1 MASSRL
7 YNEALVAFKSQ
18 MLQELKPG
26 KEHEL
31 LENFLATREVPQRAA
46 EQALSLKSQTDKKWS
61 DRKVG
66 KVTVPAHWIDKI
78 MENIQNFIR
87 VGNFVM
93 QGAPESA
100 GLAWLAVRLTLSAIQ
115 GNYELY
121 SLFGTGLTDITEIM
135 VLIPHYDQLYD
146 DGSKKMRKGDS
157 LVGILFDNI
166 TEAYLAVLRF
176 SFEIKRHV
184 SASPLTKV
192 THVVADFFGSSKV
205 KFQDLL
211 DKIKT
216 RKARVLEYSMA
227 AYQDKSLK
235 FNERQEAG
243 MEDLKNTLDDMRSFH
258 ESEKKY
264 REEFIAEIHA
274 MKQTI
279 EATTKPKTPWDFA
292 IVNFEKTKK
301 KLNPEESSQEPLTT
315 ALSRR
320 FAGTCQWIAEDK
332 EFLKWYQ
339 AQSNGLLWI
348 TGGKGT
354 GKSTL
359 LGFIVEY
366 LCENMDKD
374 GTIPIYFSC
383 EASTKARA
391 ICNTL
396 LYQVYTQAKTEE
408 NDVPLLEACNGVFSH
423 PKSAELTSTRGNESR
438 AKTRGTIAHII
449 GNDDGLVEFA
459 VAMPKLSGLLKRSV
473 VIVIDAIDSLQ
484 ADDQKYLIEQI
495 RSVLTTTDET
505 ESSDF
510 QIKILV
516 GCRVPLRSTHS
527 ELSVEDRN
535 HDDMKT
541 RLSAALKSLQGIS
554 PDELE
559 KATEKILKKAG
570 SSFSYITEI
579 GIPFI
584 RQPFQGSLHKR
595 LEFLPEPREVSN
607 TYSESIQKMEPNYL
621 DLLRVAVTWC
631 LLAPSPRLLTVEVVM
646 DVFRG
651 AYQAEEVDKETL
663 LDGNDSTSFPLAST
677 LEKSQLEDTQGPFL
691 DLELDD
697 ANPSFVSLRNYNQVR
712 DFCIEGANNQHSHE
726 RAQTDE
732 SHVCSRCGISMS
744 GPKDLIISEKE
755 GHLDIALASLRHLNS
770 PLFQKRAQ
778 LFPSECSTAIEHDVE
793 AAVNKTPVQPIE
805 NGSLETIG
813 TDPADTKKDEVTT
826 AEVLAGDST
835 GNNKS
840 TDGEDSAQGR
850 AKGGEGQDGEA
861 NEGGNDAAS
870 DGSMDEE
877 DNEEDA
883 STSGNEE
890 DNEPIPE
897 FSSRYEIHYWPYHLR
912 KAEDL
917 WSEEERAGNDKWTE
931 VLNQLDRLC
940 ENTAVF
946 GSWQR
951 VYSYQEPSDYLK
963 TPRPPLHVASYLGL
977 TSWAKRLLD
986 RGQDPN
992 ELSGSLNALQAATMR
1007 EARPGMLKLL
1017 LERGGDVNA
1026 ELEDA
1031 RPAFYAWLIHDTS
1044 VETIKLMLE
1053 HGADPLIHDK
1063 LSGWTALHY
1072 IAWRGEDPNA
1082 LSLILSHPPVA
1093 NEPNYIN
1100 SMTRDKETPLHLLLW
1115 REKVPTDLL
1124 TAFLDHGSSVNED
1137 DYYSR
1142 RPLQLASVWG
1152 ELKCLEIL
1160 LRDTELVDD
1169 DDDFGDTSLHFAA
1182 LHGHVKCVDLL
1193 IRKGAD
1199 INRANKAG
1207 RTPVHEAAWGGQKDC
1222 VQKLLEHGAEINPLD
1237 THSRNPLFYACQ
1249 GNSQETAV
1257 FILDHL
1263 LEKKVSISEI
1273 NKVTKGSRTPLR
1285 QAANAGFDQMVRKL
1299 IAGAKENNDLESLQ
1313 LNQGDT
1319 RHGMTPLHRAAWN
1332 GYNECVQA
1340 LLEAGADPKIAIK
1353 DDNARTAL
1361 MLAYEKWALSHQSP
1375 YEDTIFHLIEKDPL
1389 AAKNDPELLGLCAAN
1404 GSIRIIRQLQAIGA
1418 DFSLRDQYGWTPLE
1432 LARKYQRTDVEE
1444 ILKRQTAWKGLL
1456 PSRWERSDLKDTFSE
1471 DGLIITYTNGARIC
1485 VTTDRPLPAGLDDF
1499 YFEITLE
1506 PLETQHKIE
1515 YPILAVGFCTLRGH
1529 TIVFPGWPP
1538 QDRAKSAASWGYH
1551 GDDGG
1556 FFCSTGDGQA
1566 VFVDSNLRYQAGDTV
1581 GCGVDLTTGKIWF
1594 TKNGE
1599 MLKHSF
1605 QDVHGRLFPVVGLRH
1620 AVRFSTNFIGP
1631 FKWNSDAEH
1640 DEHNANVSSTAD
1652 ISP

>member
-7 YNEALVAFKSQ
+7 YNEALVTFKSQ

-46 EQALSLKSQTDKKWS
+46 EQALSLKSQTDQKWS

-100 GLAWLAVRLTLSAIQ
+100 GLAWLAVRLALSAIQ
-115 GNYELY
+115 GNHELY

-146 DGSKKMRKGDS
+146 DSPKNLRKGDS
-157 LVGILFDNI
+157 IVGILFDNI
-166 TEAYLAVLRF
+166 TEAYIAVLRF

-184 SASPLTKV
+184 SATTLTKA

-205 KFQDLL
+205 NFQDLL

-216 RKARVLEYSMA
+216 RKARVLEYSTA

-243 MEDLKNTLDDMRSFH
+243 MEVLKNTLDDMRNFH

-264 REEFIAEIHA
+264 REVFIAEIHA

-279 EATTKPKTPWDFA
+279 EATTKPKTLWDFA
-292 IVNFEKTKK
+292 IINFEKTKK
-301 KLNPEESSQEPLTT
+301 KLNPEESGQEHLAE

-320 FAGTCQWIAEDK
+320 FAGTCQWVAEDK
-332 EFLKWYQ
+332 EFLKWYR
-339 AQSNGLLWI
+339 ARSNGLLWV

-359 LGFIVEY
+359 LGFVI
-366 LCENMDKD
+366 D
-374 GTIPIYFSC
+374 TIPVYFSC
-383 EASTKARA
+383 ETSTKGRT

-396 LYQVYTQAKTEE
+396 LYQVYTQARTEE
-408 NDVPLLEACNGVFSH
+408 NDVLLLEACNGVFSH
-423 PKSAELTSTRGNESR
+423 PKNAEPTSGRGNESR
-438 AKTRGTIAHII
+438 AKTRGNLAHII
-449 GNDDGLVEFA
+449 GSDDGLMEFA
-459 VAMPKLSGLLKRSV
+459 VAMPKLSALLKRSV
-473 VIVIDAIDSLQ
+473 VIVIDAVDFLQ

-495 RSVLTTTDET
+495 RSVLAMADET
-505 ESSDF
+505 ESSNF
-510 QIKILV
+510 QIKVVV
-516 GCRVPLRSTHS
+516 GCRVPLRSAYS

-559 KATEKILKKAG
+559 KATDKILTKAG
-570 SSFSYITEI
+570 SSFSYITEV
-579 GIPFI
+579 GIPFV
-584 RQPFQGSLHKR
+584 REPFQGSFEKR
-595 LEFLPEPREVSN
+595 LELLPEPREVSN
-607 TYSESIQKMEPNYL
+607 TYSEAIQRMEPNYL

-631 LLAPSPRLLTVEVVM
+631 LLAPSPRLLTVEVAM

-651 AYQAEEVDKETL
+651 TYQTEDMGNETL
-663 LDGNDSTSFPLAST
+663 LDGNDDNSFPLASY
-677 LEKSQLEDTQGPFL
+677 LEKSQIEDTQGPFL
-691 DLELDD
+691 NLELDD
-697 ANPSFVSLRNYNQVR
+697 ANPSFVSLRNYTQVR
-712 DFCIEGANNQHSHE
+712 DFCIEGANNPQSHE
-726 RAQTDE
+726 RRLTDE
-732 SHVCSRCGISMS
+732 NHVCSRCGISMS
-744 GPKDLIISEKE
+744 GPKNLIISEKD
-755 GHLDIALASLRHLNS
+755 GHLDIALASLRHLNN
-770 PLFQKRAQ
+770 PLFQKRAK
-778 LFPSECSTAIEHDVE
+778 LMSGEGSIAIGHDVE
-793 AAVNKTPVQPIE
+793 AETGDTKEQPVL
-805 NGSLETIG
+805 NGSLETTQI
-813 TDPADTKKDEVTT
+813 DPGDTKDKVVTM
-826 AEVLAGDST
+826 EVLAGEGAS
-835 GNNKS
+835 NNKS
-840 TDGEDSAQGR
+840 TDGQDGAVETD
-850 AKGGEGQDGEA
+850 KTDEGQNGKTDGA
-861 NEGGNDAAS
+861 GNDAAS

-877 DNEEDA
+877 DNEEDVSA
-883 STSGNEE
+883 SGNEE
-890 DNEPIPE
+890 DNESIPE
-897 FSSRYEIHYWPYHLR
+897 FSSRYEIYYWPYHLR

-931 VLNQLDRLC
+931 ILNQLDRLS
-940 ENTAVF
+940 ENTAVL
-946 GSWQR
+946 GSWQK
-951 VYSYQEPSDYLK
+951 VYGYQEPSDYLK
-963 TPRPPLHVASYLGL
+963 TPRLPLHVAAYLGL

-1007 EARPGMLKLL
+1007 QARSDMLKLL

-1031 RPAFYAWLIHDTS
+1031 RPAFYAWLFHDTS

-1063 LSGWTALHY
+1063 ISGWTALHY

-1093 NEPNYIN
+1093 SDPNYIN
-1100 SMTRDKETPLHLLLW
+1100 SMGRNKETPLHVLLL
-1115 REKVPTDLL
+1115 REKVPTELL

-1137 DYYSR
+1137 DCYSR
-1142 RPLQLASVWG
+1142 RPLQLASIWG
-1152 ELKCLEIL
+1152 ELECLEIL

-1169 DDDFGDTSLHFAA
+1169 DDDFGETSLHFAA
-1182 LHGHVKCVDLL
+1182 IYGHVKCVDLL
-1193 IRKGAD
+1193 IRKGAN
-1199 INRANKAG
+1199 INRPNKAG
-1207 RTPVHEAAWGGQKDC
+1207 RTPVHEAAWSGHRDC
-1222 VQKLLEHGAEINPLD
+1222 VQKLLEHGADLNPLD
-1237 THSRNPLFYACQ
+1237 KHNRNPLFYACQ
-1249 GNSQETAV
+1249 GNPQETAV
-1257 FILDHL
+1257 FIFDNL
-1263 LEKKVSISEI
+1263 LEKMIPISEI
-1273 NKVTKGSRTPLR
+1273 NKVTKGLRTPLR
-1285 QAANAGFDQMVRKL
+1285 QAANAGFDQIVRKL
-1299 IAGAKENNDLESLQ
+1299 IARAEESGDVESLQ
-1313 LNQGDT
+1313 LNQGDA

-1332 GYNECVQA
+1332 GHNECVQA
-1340 LLEAGADPKIAIK
+1340 LLEAGADPKIA
-1353 DDNARTAL
+1353 
-1361 MLAYEKWALSHQSP
+1361 ALSHQSP
-1375 YEDTIFHLIEKDPL
+1375 YEDTIFQLIEKNPL
-1389 AAKNDPELLGLCAAN
+1389 AAKEDAELLSLCAAN

-1432 LARKYQRTDVEE
+1432 LARKYQRTEAEE

-1456 PSRWERSDLKDTFSE
+1456 PSRWERSDLKDAISE
-1471 DGLIITYTNGARIC
+1471 DGLIITYTTGVRVC

-1506 PLETQHKIE
+1506 HLETQHRVD
-1515 YPILAVGFCTLRGH
+1515 YPIFAIGFCTLRGH
-1529 TIVFPGWPP
+1529 TIDFPGWPP
-1538 QDRAKSAASWGYH
+1538 QDRAKSAASWGYR

-1556 FFCSTGDGQA
+1556 FFCSTGDGLPM
-1566 VFVDSNLRYQAGDTV
+1566 FVDSSLRYQAGDTV
-1581 GCGVDLTTGKIWF
+1581 GCGVDLTTGRMWF

-1599 MLKHSF
+1599 MLKHYF
-1605 QDVHGRLFPVVGLRH
+1605 QDVHGRLFPVVGLRQ
-1620 AVRFSTNFIGP
+1620 AVRFSANFVGP
-1631 FKWNSDAEH
+1631 FRWNSDVQH
-1640 DEHNANVSSTAD
+1640 DEHDAKASSTAAN
-1652 ISP
+1652 SL

>member
-46 EQALSLKSQTDKKWS
+46 EQALSLKSQADQKWS
-61 DRKVG
+61 DRKAG

-100 GLAWLAVRLTLSAIQ
+100 GLAWLAVRLTSSAIQ

-146 DGSKKMRKGDS
+146 DGPKNLRKGDS

-166 TEAYLAVLRF
+166 TEAYIAVLRF
-176 SFEIKRHV
+176 SFEIRRHV
-184 SASPLTKV
+184 SASTLTKV

-205 KFQDLL
+205 KFQNLL
-211 DKIKT
+211 DKVKT

-235 FNERQEAG
+235 FNERQEGG
-243 MEDLKNTLDDMRSFH
+243 MEVLKNTLDDMRNFQ

-264 REEFIAEIHA
+264 REKFIAEIHA

-279 EATTKPKTPWDFA
+279 ETLWDLA
-292 IVNFEKTKK
+292 IIGFEKTKK
-301 KLNPEESSQEPLTT
+301 KLNPEESSQEHLAA

-320 FAGTCQWIAEDK
+320 FAGTCQWVAEDK
-332 EFLKWYQ
+332 EFLKWYR
-339 AQSNGLLWI
+339 ARSIGLLWV

-359 LGFIVEY
+359 LGFVVEY

-374 GTIPIYFSC
+374 STIPVYFSC
-383 EASTKARA
+383 ETSTKART

-408 NDVPLLEACNGVFSH
+408 NDVLLLEACSGVFSH
-423 PKSAELTSTRGNESR
+423 PKSAELTSARGNESR
-438 AKTRGTIAHII
+438 AKTRGNIAHII
-449 GNDDGLVEFA
+449 GSDDGLVDFA
-459 VAMPKLSGLLKRSV
+459 VAMPKLSALLKRSV
-473 VIVIDAIDSLQ
+473 VIVIDAVDSLQ
-484 ADDQKYLIEQI
+484 ADDQKYLIKQI
-495 RSVLTTTDET
+495 RSVLTMADET
-505 ESSDF
+505 ESSNF
-510 QIKILV
+510 QIKVVV
-516 GCRVPLRSTHS
+516 GCRVPLKSAYS

-559 KATEKILKKAG
+559 KAIENILTKAG

-579 GIPFI
+579 GIPFV
-584 RQPFQGSLHKR
+584 REPFQGPFEKR
-595 LEFLPEPREVSN
+595 LELPPEPREVSN
-607 TYSESIQKMEPNYL
+607 TYSEAIQRMESNYL

-651 AYQAEEVDKETL
+651 TYQTEGMGNETL
-663 LDGNDSTSFPLAST
+663 LDGNDDSSFPLASY
-677 LEKSQLEDTQGPFL
+677 LEKSQIEDTQGPFL

-712 DFCIEGANNQHSHE
+712 DFCIEGANNPQSHE
-726 RAQTDE
+726 RRLTDE
-732 SHVCSRCGISMS
+732 DHVCSRCGISMS
-744 GPKDLIISEKE
+744 GPKNLIISEKE

-770 PLFQKRAQ
+770 PLFQKRAK
-778 LFPSECSTAIEHDVE
+778 LMSGEGSMAIGHDVE
-793 AAVNKTPVQPIE
+793 AETGDTKEQPVL
-805 NGSLETIG
+805 NGSLETTQI
-813 TDPADTKKDEVTT
+813 DPGDTKDEVVTMKNGKT
-826 AEVLAGDST
+826 DEAE
-835 GNNKS
+835 
-840 TDGEDSAQGR
+840 
-850 AKGGEGQDGEA
+850 
-861 NEGGNDAAS
+861 NDAAS

-877 DNEEDA
+877 DNEEDGSA
-883 STSGNEE
+883 SGNEE
-890 DNEPIPE
+890 DNQSIPE
-897 FSSRYEIHYWPYHLR
+897 FSSRYEIYYWPYHLR
-912 KAEDL
+912 RAEDL

-931 VLNQLDRLC
+931 VISQLDRLC

-963 TPRPPLHVASYLGL
+963 TPRQPLHVAAYLGL

-986 RGQDPN
+986 GGQDPN

-1007 EARPGMLKLL
+1007 EARSDMLKLL

-1031 RPAFYAWLIHDTS
+1031 RPAFYAWLTHDTT

-1063 LSGWTALHY
+1063 ISGWTALHY
-1072 IAWRGEDPNA
+1072 IAWWGEDPNA

-1093 NEPNYIN
+1093 SEPNYIN
-1100 SMTRDKETPLHLLLW
+1100 SMSRDKETPLHVLLW
-1115 REKVPTDLL
+1115 REKVPTELL

-1137 DYYSR
+1137 DHYSR
-1142 RPLQLASVWG
+1142 RPLQLASIWG

-1169 DDDFGDTSLHFAA
+1169 DDDFGETSLHFAA
-1182 LHGHVKCVDLL
+1182 IYGHVKCVDLL
-1193 IRKGAD
+1193 IRKGAN
-1199 INRANKAG
+1199 INRPNKAG
-1207 RTPVHEAAWGGQKDC
+1207 RTPVHEAAWSGQRDC
-1222 VQKLLEHGAEINPLD
+1222 VQMLLEHGADLNPLD
-1237 THSRNPLFYACQ
+1237 KHNRNPLFYACQ

-1257 FILDHL
+1257 FIFDNL
-1263 LEKKVSISEI
+1263 LEKMIPISEI
-1273 NKVTKGSRTPLR
+1273 NKVTKGLRTPLR
-1285 QAANAGFDQMVRKL
+1285 QAANAGFDQIVRKL
-1299 IAGAKENNDLESLQ
+1299 IARAEESGDMESLQ
-1313 LNQGDT
+1313 LNQGDA

-1332 GYNECVQA
+1332 GHNECVQA
-1340 LLEAGADPKIAIK
+1340 LLEAGADPKITVK
-1353 DDNARTAL
+1353 DQIARTAL
-1361 MLAYEKWALSHQSP
+1361 VLAYEKWALSHQSP
-1375 YEDTIFHLIEKDPL
+1375 YEDTIFQLIEKNPL
-1389 AAKNDPELLGLCAAN
+1389 AAKDDAELLSLFAAN

-1418 DFSLRDQYGWTPLE
+1418 DFSLRDQYGWTPL
-1432 LARKYQRTDVEE
+1432 D
-1444 ILKRQTAWKGLL
+1444 
-1456 PSRWERSDLKDTFSE
+1456 RWERSDLKDAISE
-1471 DGLIITYTNGARIC
+1471 DGLIITYTTGVRVC

-1506 PLETQHKIE
+1506 HLDTQHRMD
-1515 YPILAVGFCTLRGH
+1515 YPIFAIGFCTLRGH
-1529 TIVFPGWPP
+1529 TIVFPGGPP

-1551 GDDGG
+1551 GDIGG
-1556 FFCSTGDGQA
+1556 FFCSTGEGLPM
-1566 VFVDSNLRYQAGDTV
+1566 FVDSSLRYQAGDTV
-1581 GCGVDLTTGKIWF
+1581 GCGVDLTTGRMWF

-1620 AVRFSTNFIGP
+1620 AVRFSANF
-1631 FKWNSDAEH
+1631 H
-1640 DEHNANVSSTAD
+1640 DEHDAKASSTAGN
-1652 ISP
+1652 PL